1 MNFAANSTLPEVTRV
16 LTALAL
22 VCLITFVAFVTSD
35 LLVRVL
41 GQNASKV
48 VSRLM
53 GLILAVIGVQM
64 VIEGGGP
71 RRGRGVVKKRQSIPG
86 ANKALLAR
94 GELQFLTKHRSS
106 ELG

>member
-35 LLVRVL
+35 SLVRVL
-41 GQNASKV
+41 GQNAIKV

-64 VIEGGGP
+64 VIEGGG
-71 RRGRGVVKKRQSIPG
+71 RGAVAAS
-86 ANKALLAR
+86 
-94 GELQFLTKHRSS
+94 
-106 ELG
+106 